1 MRSCSEDSNT
11 LTRFFIDLVKLVES
25 RIDPKLPIT
34 LDFKRS
40 AEELLYAE
48 RRWVEIFQ
56 PRRYV
61 NASNER
67 PTLGQFMDECCPI
80 FSCSDQWNT
89 PPSGSTTKPNQPN
102 IFEHPSSGVCL
113 FWLTYNYPLRIILN
127 SRKEGYFIAQ
137 IDHDS
142 WGIFMI
148 WWRAYKQNQNK
159 TTQNHP
165 QTPEISCKPAGFQ
178 ANFAVY
184 CGCALTNACEL
195 DQRAGIKTSCL
206 LPGCN
211 ERSLYSRTV

>member
-25 RIDPKLPIT
+25 RIDPQLPIT

-56 PRRYV
+56 PKMYV
-61 NASNER
+61 NAPNER

-89 PPSGSTTKPNQPN
+89 PPSGSTTKHCQPN
-102 IFEHPSSGVCL
+102 IGVFHCSDRS
-113 FWLTYNYPLRIILN
+113 WKLRHFLIL
-127 SRKEGYFIAQ
+127 
-137 IDHDS
+137 
-142 WGIFMI
+142 
-148 WWRAYKQNQNK
+148 WRAYKQNRNK

-165 QTPEISCKPAGFQ
+165 KTPEISCKPAGFQ

-195 DQRAGIKTSCL
+195 DQRVGIKTSCL

-211 ERSLYSRTV
+211 ERSLHR